1 MRVGQ
6 IAGPCSPCLMPGPL
20 PASGTAASSAAKR
33 SQAHGQSANAPVTE
47 QTCDFPSPLFKSPP
61 SAPNLPAPML
71 TPFMAPS
78 RFQNKGATRWQ
89 GRDGER
95 GFQDLTRCV
104 RIQRA
109 ACLSQASPI
118 AINPIVADVETTE
131 AWTRE
136 YAFLKKRQPRY
147 LGGHVAG
154 HGVFAHARA
163 RCRTTRLCPL
173 SLRRR
178 AHPPAWPSQRA
189 DGAYLAVFSMMAGA
203 RRAAARTGHARYDAV
218 GIRVRADSESPGS
231 SEGETA
237 PRCDSV
243 RGPPHSRRVKL
254 GYS

>member
-6 IAGPCSPCLMPGPL
+6 IAGPCLPCLMPGPL

-78 RFQNKGATRWQ
+78 RFQNNGATRWQ

-118 AINPIVADVETTE
+118 AINPIVADVETTG
-131 AWTRE
+131 A
-136 YAFLKKRQPRY
+136 
-147 LGGHVAG
+147 GHVRNGTTKDLVTGQG
-154 HGVFAHARA
+154 HGVFAHACA
-163 RCRTTRLCPL
+163 RCRTTRLCSL

-203 RRAAARTGHARYDAV
+203 RRRAAARTGHAGYDAV
-218 GIRVRADSESPGS
+218 GIRVRTDSESPGS

-254 GYS
+254 GLGYTVDH